1 MAGATVHVKGT
12 NNTTITDMQGKY
24 KLTDVKNGALLQISF
39 VGYCTREAKAS
50 SSGNEVSILKEMV
63 IGEVVVVGMMAADYE
78 YTAPA
83 EPTHVAVIEV
93 RDDQNSQ
100 PIKASITIEN
110 DDEEEEQMTVT
121 TNKNGTYKLRRIGE
135 RESYRISITA
145 DGYKDSVLNIEGWKF
160 NDKRETRYVFLK
172 RKDTNVPETRL
183 IIVGGVQTRFKEP
196 MYIVDGILS
205 SAEKVK
211 NIKPEE
217 IEKIDVV
224 KEAALTALYGSPA
237 AAGIIIITT
246 KKHHTTAPLQKLQ
259 LKKSKQKL

>member
-1 MAGATVHVKGT
+1 M
-12 NNTTITDMQGKY
+12 
-24 KLTDVKNGALLQISF
+24 
-39 VGYCTREAKAS
+39 
-50 SSGNEVSILKEMV
+50 KEMV
-63 IGEVVVVGMMAADYE
+63 MGEVVVVGMMAADYE
-78 YTAPA
+78 YTAPV

-172 RKDTNVPETRL
+172 
-183 IIVGGVQTRFKEP
+183 
-196 MYIVDGILS
+196 
-205 SAEKVK
+205 
-211 NIKPEE
+211 
-217 IEKIDVV
+217 
-224 KEAALTALYGSPA
+224 
-237 AAGIIIITT
+237 
-246 KKHHTTAPLQKLQ
+246 
-259 LKKSKQKL
+259 